1 MPDQIIVKSIEGTAA
16 ILFAVGLL
24 AYAYIRLNENISGLF
39 RRKKK
44 ETEING
50 WLKEFIMRFPYPAFI
65 KQVVKRDDGSTEFR
79 MQYVNPAYE
88 EWFGVRDEDYRGKT
102 DFEVWPVEIAREY
115 YAGDSTV
122 YVSKSTLQLS
132 EAIHK
137 ERHELIPNFFGTHL
151 TFRKF
156 YVEKD
161 GIEGI
166 VGFVEEKQSAP
177 KGTPN

>member
-1 MPDQIIVKSIEGTAA
+1 MPDKIVANTIEGTAA
-16 ILFAVGLL
+16 ILFAVGIL

-65 KQVVKRDDGSTEFR
+65 KRAMKRDDGSTEFR

-115 YAGDSTV
+115 YAGDSAV

-132 EAIHK
+132 EAIH
-137 ERHELIPNFFGTHL
+137 EDRHELIPNFFGTHL

-166 VGFVEEKQSAP
+166 VGFVEEKQSVP

>member
-1 MPDQIIVKSIEGTAA
+1 MPDKIVANSIEGTAA

-24 AYAYIRLNENISGLF
+24 IYAYLHLRETARGLF

-65 KQVVKRDDGSTEFR
+65 KQVMKRDDGSTEFR

-88 EWFGVRDEDYRGKT
+88 KWFGVRDEDYRGKT

-132 EAIHK
+132 EAIHE

-166 VGFVEEKQSAP
+166 VGFVEEKQSVP